1 MQTNI
6 PLWIN
11 LLQIVILIILSR
23 QAFNCYFSSEK
34 IYPEIT
40 GTPARKVVYV
50 LAGRNTVMVVI
61 SLLALVW
68 QNPAF
73 LCFAFLM
80 HGLRESQDM
89 FIIPLTNPPGNG
101 RVKIFFVFL
110 FVFVVPEILAV
121 VTLYKM
127 IG

>member
-1 MQTNI
+1 MQTDI
-6 PLWIN
+6 PLWID
-11 LLQIVILIILSR
+11 LLQIVILAILSR
-23 QAFNCYFSSEK
+23 QAFNCYFHPEK

-40 GTPARKVVYV
+40 GAPARKVVYV

-61 SLLALVW
+61 SFLALVW

-80 HGLRESQDM
+80 HSLRESQDM
-89 FIIPLTNPPGNG
+89 FIIPLTNPPGS
-101 RVKIFFVFL
+101 RVKVFFIFL
-110 FVFVVPEILAV
+110 IVFVIPEILAV
-121 VTLYKM
+121 VTLYQR